1 MLMMLILL
9 KMVKYSDI
17 ESDTESD
24 TESAVES
31 DTELEDL
38 SVKKFSYFPK

>member
-1 MLMMLILL
+1 MLILL
-9 KMVKYSDI
+9 KMVKYSDM

-24 TESAVES
+24 TESAVEF
-31 DTELEDL
+31 DIELEDL

>member
-9 KMVKYSDI
+9 KIVKYSDI

-24 TESAVES
+24 TESATQS
-31 DTELEDL
+31 DIELEDL
-38 SVKKFSYFPK
+38 NVKKV